1 MADIATS
8 EFVGEWRTFDQMD
21 GRTIHDLLRLRQ
33 DIFVVEQESAY
44 ADIDGKDPE
53 ALHLLLRSRTTG
65 ELSGALRLFAPSG
78 PEQSM
83 RIGRV
88 VIADGNRGKGLGRVM
103 MEAAVEKARMLDP
116 TGPIH
121 ITGQAHLERFY
132 GELGFETVSDVY
144 MQDGIPHIDLRRSR

>member
-1 MADIATS
+1 MTDISTP
-8 EFVGEWRTFDQMD
+8 EFAGEWLTFDQMD
-21 GRTIHDLLRLRQ
+21 GRTVHDLLRLRQ

-53 ALHLLLRSRTTG
+53 ALHLLLRSTKTG
-65 ELSGALRLFAPSG
+65 KLAGALRLFPPHG
-78 PEQSM
+78 PDQSM

-103 MEAAVEKARMLDP
+103 MDAALKKARMLGP
-116 TGPIH
+116 SGPIH

-132 GELGFETVSDVY
+132 GDLGFETVSDIY
-144 MQDGIPHIDLRRSR
+144 MQDGIPHIDLLRSR